1 MDLIREG
8 SKRIRE
14 GSKRIFIHSHHNSYG
29 DPENEPHV
37 HVVDTEGENSYS
49 LNGGYLLQ
57 SYRSINRKTEKWFLE
72 QYYQYR
78 YDWLSK
84 WNSLGSDWID
94 DLNLDIDSCDILKR

>member
-1 MDLIREG
+1 MDL
-8 SKRIRE
+8 IRE
-14 GSKRIFIHSHHNSYG
+14 GSKRIFIHSHHNDYG